1 MKKIYI
7 ALAILIVVLQA
18 RLLSSDGGLG
28 ELFVL
33 QDQLKT
39 LEASLGEQ
47 RLENVKLAKEVKSL
61 QTNPSAIET
70 LARQNLGMVKE
81 DEVFVQVI
89 ELKTSDIKEVEDSKV
104 QKTE

>member
-1 MKKIYI
+1 VKKIYI

-33 QDQLKT
+33 QDQLNT
-39 LEASLGEQ
+39 LEKSLEEQ

-61 QTNPSAIET
+61 QTNPAAIET
-70 LARQNLGMVKE
+70 LARQNLGMVKD

-89 ELKTSDIKEVEDSKV
+89 ELKTSEVEEEQDIKVNSAK
-104 QKTE
+104 